1 MAEVHEICEE
11 HGIDLDDES
20 EPSSSQ
26 ATRAD
31 MFDEEEE
38 IRLEDLVGNPWALS
52 CTLCRTFLLIFDFL
66 FLLDGDSDEELA
78 RGAGNTREKRQ
89 PKKNIEDPNMQG
101 GTALHRAC
109 IKPDINLVRELLEQV
124 NLFLFYPHFIIWYFF
139 CNYYSLCK
147 ATF

>member
-1 MAEVHEICEE
+1 MAEVQEICEE

-52 CTLCRTFLLIFDFL
+52 CALCRTFLLIFDFL
-66 FLLDGDSDEELA
+66 YLLDDDFLLDDWMIRNKIFVSVLIIYWQNLSSD
-78 RGAGNTREKRQ
+78 KW
-89 PKKNIEDPNMQG
+89 IS
-101 GTALHRAC
+101 
-109 IKPDINLVRELLEQV
+109 I
-124 NLFLFYPHFIIWYFF
+124 
-139 CNYYSLCK
+139 
-147 ATF
+147 